1 LKGGEIMSRVGDKI
15 KQVRESKTISQKY
28 LAKKIGVSESFINEI
43 ETGRKVINEK
53 FIEKI
58 SKILGEEIGDTSVSF
73 QSDEFV
79 EERTPKL
86 ERPSGE
92 KVKEV
97 WNDAFSSV
105 LKDVAIYKYDLVK
118 TIGVKQMPIISN
130 KIDGYA
136 QDKVLFLEIENDDML
151 GFRICSGDIAFAHL
165 THEIENNSISLVDYN
180 EERVLRQIKKLDSNK
195 ILLISNKASLKT
207 ETVNHKDIK
216 VIAKLDRV
224 EFKL

>member
-1 LKGGEIMSRVGDKI
+1 MSRLGDKI
-15 KQVRESKTISQKY
+15 KKIRETKEVSQKQ
-28 LAKKIGVSESFINEI
+28 LGKKIGVSEGFINDI
-43 ETGRKVINEK
+43 EMGKKVINEK

-58 SKILGEEIGDTSVSF
+58 SKVLGEKIEDSSASF
-73 QSDEFV
+73 EDAETEDE
-79 EERTPKL
+79 RKPKL
-86 ERPSGE
+86 ERPIQG

-105 LKDVAIYKYDLVK
+105 LKDVSIYKYDLDKVVGK
-118 TIGVKQMPIISN
+118 KQMPIISN
-130 KIDGYA
+130 KVEGYA

-165 THEIENNSISLVDYN
+165 THEIENNAISLVDYN
-180 EERVLRQIKKLDSNK
+180 GQRVLRQIKKLDSNK
-195 ILLISNKASLKT
+195 ILLISNRVSLRT
-207 ETVNHKDIK
+207 DTVQHNDIQ

>member
-1 LKGGEIMSRVGDKI
+1 MSRVGDKI
-15 KQVRESKTISQKY
+15 KQIRETKEVSQKQ
-28 LAKKIGVSESFINEI
+28 LGKKIGVSEGFINDI
-43 ETGRKVINEK
+43 EMGKKVINEK

-58 SKILGEEIGDTSVSF
+58 SKVLGEKIEDSSVSF
-73 QSDEFV
+73 QDAETEDE
-79 EERTPKL
+79 RKPKL
-86 ERPSGE
+86 ERPIQG

-105 LKDVAIYKYDLVK
+105 LKDVSIYKYDLDKVVG
-118 TIGVKQMPIISN
+118 TKQMPIISN
-130 KIDGYA
+130 KVEGYA

-165 THEIENNSISLVDYN
+165 THEIENNAISLVDYN
-180 EERVLRQIKKLDSNK
+180 GQRVLRQIKKLDSNK
-195 ILLISNKASLKT
+195 ILLISNRVSLRT
-207 ETVNHKDIK
+207 DTVQHNDIQ